1 MARQTATPVAVSTS
15 GGYSV
20 RACLQTRVNDPK
32 IHKMWYIEEQR
43 TMCES
48 AGSFAWPGKKPGQHA
63 GKAAVE
69 FVADTYTK
77 LLVGVGTSQVVSI
90 LEDLVRA

>member
-1 MARQTATPVAVSTS
+1 
-15 GGYSV
+15 
-20 RACLQTRVNDPK
+20 
-32 IHKMWYIEEQR
+32 
-43 TMCES
+43 MCES

-90 LEDLVRA
+90 LEDLVRAWCEKRFSHYNVNGGSGGKSCVGDGADNARLSQRTQGL